1 MSRASRWEARL
12 SLHLPVLL
20 YSCLLILAVSP
31 QQTPVYPRLNP
42 SDTVSRLRGMTEP
55 LPLSV
60 LIDASLVLSGVD
72 SAYLSEGRAKLTAL
86 IEELAQKSTGKNDKA
101 GLSEQILLFMHKR
114 LLGRYSE
121 RATRLDELLERG
133 VYNCVSSAILYLIFA
148 RSVGLDVRGVKTKDH
163 AFCLVRLD
171 DRDFDVETT
180 NVYGF
185 NPGERKE
192 FSDQFGRTTGFTY
205 VPPSNYRERK
215 EIGEL
220 ALLSLIP
227 ANRSS
232 LLNDRK
238 RFAEAIGPAVDAYAL
253 SDDADSYEK
262 MISVMVNLAS
272 WHNIK
277 NLFEEGIVYV
287 DRVTGLYG
295 MDSRLEKSRADLL
308 HNWIVHLIDQGDLEV
323 AAALVE
329 ERHSLAELDT
339 QQWLEFRVYI
349 FQLEAQKIAQGGRS
363 FAALSHIEKAIQ
375 ELGKD
380 RRLLKSRGVYRRNIE
395 VEAHNRMVAAFNAR
409 EHDKAKMIIEQALD
423 ILPDSRYLIRDL
435 EIVRKAREED
445 R

>member
-1 MSRASRWEARL
+1 MIGASRGGAIL
-12 SLHLPVLL
+12 SPHLPILL
-20 YSCLLILAVSP
+20 YGCLFILAAFP
-31 QQTPVYPRLNP
+31 QQATVDPRLNP
-42 SDTVSRLRGMTEP
+42 SDTVLRLSGMTEP

-60 LIDASLVLSGVD
+60 LIDASLFLSEVD
-72 SAYLSEGRAKLTAL
+72 STYLSEGRAKLTAL
-86 IEELAQKSTGKNDKA
+86 IEELAQWSAGKDDKA
-101 GLSEQILLFMHKR
+101 VLSEQILLFMHKQ

-121 RATRLDELLERG
+121 RVTRFDELLERG
-133 VYNCVSSAILYLIFA
+133 VYNCVSSAVLYMIFA

-171 DRDFDVETT
+171 DGDFDVETT

-205 VPPSNYRERK
+205 VPPSNYHERS

-232 LLNDRK
+232 LLNDGK
-238 RFAEAIGPAVDAYAL
+238 RFAEAIGPAVDAYTL
-253 SDDADSYEK
+253 SGDRDSYEK

-287 DRVTGLYG
+287 DRVTALYG
-295 MDSRLEKSRADLL
+295 MDSRLEKSRTDLL
-308 HNWIVHLIDQGDLEV
+308 HNWIVHLIDQDDLEG

-329 ERHSLAELDT
+329 KKHSSAELDKK
-339 QQWLEFRVYI
+339 QWFEFRVYI
-349 FQLEAQKIAQGGRS
+349 FQLEAQKIAQGGQS
-363 FAALSHIEKAIQ
+363 FAALRHIEKAIQ

-395 VEAHNRMVAAFNAR
+395 VEAHNEMVAAFNAR
-409 EHDKAKMIIEQALD
+409 EYDKAKMIIEQALE
-423 ILPDSRYLIRDL
+423 ILPDSRYLKRDL
-435 EIVRKAREED
+435 EIVRKAKEEGG
-445 R
+445 